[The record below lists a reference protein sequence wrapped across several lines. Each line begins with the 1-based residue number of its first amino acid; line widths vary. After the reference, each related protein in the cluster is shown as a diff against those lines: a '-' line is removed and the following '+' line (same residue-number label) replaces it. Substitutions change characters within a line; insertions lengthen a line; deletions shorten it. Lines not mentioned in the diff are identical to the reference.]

1 MAAGCGFDLS
11 AISGNGARTTLNLDT
26 LGLENET
33 TFFES
38 NPNHRFDL
46 AELVH
51 VKGTSRVIRG
61 MVDGAGDVDVFN
73 LGPGE
78 PGDHVVVS
86 MTAAESLD
94 AALAAFD
101 DTGTSLL
108 INDHRNVYLGRV
120 DPFIDIV
127 IRHPTDAIY
136 LAVSATPGYGSSGEY
151 ALLAS
156 NTSAAELFT
165 QRSDVVLLVFG
176 GAADAKIGNRS
187 PVNVPPFDAASLSR
201 IYEGTTDEMVAEIV
215 DRVREDYAGY
225 DVSILS
231 TSEGDTPR
239 SGMTRIF
246 FGTFDAALLGVAEG
260 VDEFNATVA
269 QEAMVFTDTFA
280 AFLPLNPSVEEM
292 AQAIANVASHEIGHL
307 LGLVHTSDPAAIMDV
322 TASLNQLLGDQT
334 FNVSAIYSGVFPI
347 GFQDAVSYLLD
358 TVGGDLTT
366 ALAKVIRGGVQRR
379 GMHADKQERA
389 ARTSW
394 RLSSCCLTHSDG

>member
-1 MAAGCGFDLS
+1 MAAGCGFQLGS
-11 AISGNGARTTLNLDT
+11 TGGSGSRSTLNLDT
-26 LGLENET
+26 LGLDSET

-38 NPNHRFDL
+38 NPNHRFEL
-46 AELVH
+46 AELVR

-61 MVDGAGDVDVFN
+61 TVDGAQDVDVFN

-101 DTGTSLL
+101 DNGTSLL

-127 IRHPTDAIY
+127 IRHATDAVY
-136 LAVSATPGYGSSGEY
+136 LAVSATPGYASSGDY
-151 ALLAS
+151 ALVAS
-156 NTSAAELFT
+156 NTSAAEPFA
-165 QRSDVVLLVFG
+165 QRSDVVLLVFD
-176 GAADAKIGNRS
+176 GATSAKVGNRS
-187 PVNVPPFDAASLSR
+187 PVNVPPFDAVNLSPV
-201 IYEGTTDEMVAEIV
+201 YAGTTDDMVAEIV

-231 TSEGDTPR
+231 TSEGDTLR
-239 SGMTRIF
+239 SDMTRIF

-280 AFLPLNPSVEEM
+280 AFLPLDPSVEEM

-307 LGLVHTSDPAAIMDV
+307 MGLVHTSDPAGIMDV

-334 FNVSAIYSGVFPI
+334 FNDSAIYPGVFPI
-347 GFQDAVSYLLD
+347 GFQDAGAYLLD
-358 TVGGDLTT
+358 TVGGDLRVLVAKTT
-366 ALAKVIRGGVQRR
+366 RIGVQRLRVR
-379 GMHADKQERA
+379 GDSPERA

-394 RLSSCCLTHSDG
+394 RLSSCCLTHGGG